1 MSGGKSRRMESWLGD
16 LKREGVNRER
26 ERCLSNFL
34 GTGESFWLR
43 MTLDKGARR
52 CYPLSDNQVPSS
64 LSLSVPVARVP
75 LFFVPPIHPAW
86 IHSDGSNEE
95 KKWEKY
101 LAFPWIQSVDS
112 VYSFPLSSS
121 YLLPISISLSL
132 SLNWFHRTALWRRRA
147 KLHHRNRHYTHTHRK
162 LIRLDNSII
171 LKASASKGE
180 NTVDDW
186 VSVGLQALRLA
197 PTVCDGSSAVGQRP
211 WAADCVYIQ
220 WGEPCRRADET
231 LDILYRR
238 GPSSSSQWA
247 IDPLAV

>member
-1 MSGGKSRRMESWLGD
+1 MGRMKKRSGRNTWPFR
-16 LKREGVNRER
+16 
-26 ERCLSNFL
+26 
-34 GTGESFWLR
+34 
-43 MTLDKGARR
+43 
-52 CYPLSDNQVPSS
+52 
-64 LSLSVPVARVP
+64 
-75 LFFVPPIHPAW
+75 
-86 IHSDGSNEE
+86 GSNQSIPSI
-95 KKWEKY
+95 
-101 LAFPWIQSVDS
+101 AFLFHHPTF
-112 VYSFPLSSS
+112 FPSPSL
-121 YLLPISISLSL
+121 SLSL